1 MNLEDS
7 LGFLNEEYLA
17 QRGISQS
24 GRLRLIDA
32 LKDVLDSKEP
42 QTYTEP
48 TEGLTESEREVLK
61 QGGLRL
67 ERTSTRDLVSE
78 TALEYAEL
86 VASSMGS
93 SEAAK
98 RLGVTPTRVRQM
110 IGECEIYSF
119 ILNGKRLIPRFQ
131 FQETALIS
139 NIRLVNRALNQN
151 LHPVGVWAWFHEAN
165 SELAIDSSSAI
176 QLSPLQWLSEGRD
189 PNALVFLAENL

>member
-7 LGFLNEEYLA
+7 LEFLNEEYLA

-42 QTYTEP
+42 QTYTDP
-48 TEGLTESEREVLK
+48 SEGLTESEQEVLK
-61 QGGLRL
+61 QGGLRF

-86 VASSMGS
+86 VASSMSS
-93 SEAAK
+93 SEAAI

-119 ILNGKRLIPRFQ
+119 ILNGKRLIPQFQ
-131 FQETALIS
+131 FQENDLVS

-151 LHPVGVWAWFHEAN
+151 LHPVGIWAWFHQEN
-165 SELAIDSSSAI
+165 SELEIDSNSAI
-176 QLSPLQWLSEGRD
+176 QLSPLQWLIEGRD
-189 PNALVFLAENL
+189 PNTVVFLAENL